1 MKTKIF
7 FITLMACSFFI
18 SCSDDDVIEGGE
30 NGGID
35 NVVEEEEVPAKIH
48 IDWNAS
54 LPTVKDSTTGY
65 ELVTSESDFLH
76 YYSKK
81 LEQTV
86 SYEFK
91 DNFLSAVVIALPL
104 TDSVQKAIDPLLV
117 GFEYIGD
124 KDSVSTF
131 VSQRTFAVKYQISEL
146 ADTLGTY
153 VIVGFTPL
161 DE

>member
-7 FITLMACSFFI
+7 FIALIACSFFI
-18 SCSDDDVIEGGE
+18 SCSDDDVMEGGE

-35 NVVEEEEVPAKIH
+35 NVIEEEVLAKIH

-65 ELVTSESDFLH
+65 ELLTSESDFLH

-81 LEQTV
+81 LDQTV

-91 DNFLSAVVIALPL
+91 DNFLSAVAIALPL
-104 TDSVQKAIDPLLV
+104 TDSVQKAIEPLLA

-131 VSQRTFAVKYQISEL
+131 VSQGTFAVKYQTSEL

-161 DE
+161 AE